1 MATIAE
7 MEKQEQ
13 AEHARHILKDLPSL
27 IHTWILPGSSGCLK
41 AVNSQKETISYDFA
55 QSTPP
60 GATYGDIIYTGV
72 QLVKNPTYRN
82 IPYYYLSREA
92 WENHVAA
99 TTKALGPVPAAP
111 AVPTIPISPV
121 IKVPMEE
128 YSARHL
134 SGFITDAIR
143 PAIPTKANV
152 AITND
157 PVNDILKAKN
167 EKIDMLEEGV
177 RSLKKKLEN
186 TTQPTASSPT
196 FLAGRAT
203 ATTQP
208 LIGNVQEK
216 IINIMVSEY
225 NNFLRLYDLSYQAP
239 ELVQRVS
246 FRSDECKPAIWKH
259 FVNSCRAA
267 GLPIKDS
274 GLVIKIRGTWYPAE
288 ILINPTAYDALCQVR
303 HDYDPHTV
311 ALIKALCNK

>member
-27 IHTWILPGSSGCLK
+27 IHTWILPGSSGWLK

-55 QSTPP
+55 QPTPP

-99 TTKALGPVPAAP
+99 TTKTLAPLEPAPVP
-111 AVPTIPISPV
+111 ISTV
-121 IKVPMEE
+121 IKMPMEGLTNIT
-128 YSARHL
+128 HL

-186 TTQPTASSPT
+186 TTQPTAPSPT

-208 LIGNVQEK
+208 LIGIVQEK
-216 IINIMVSEY
+216 IINTMLSEY
-225 NNFLRLYDLSYQAP
+225 KNFLRLYDLSYQAP

-246 FRSDECKPAIWKH
+246 VRSDECKPAIWKH
-259 FVNSCRAA
+259 FVNSCKAQ